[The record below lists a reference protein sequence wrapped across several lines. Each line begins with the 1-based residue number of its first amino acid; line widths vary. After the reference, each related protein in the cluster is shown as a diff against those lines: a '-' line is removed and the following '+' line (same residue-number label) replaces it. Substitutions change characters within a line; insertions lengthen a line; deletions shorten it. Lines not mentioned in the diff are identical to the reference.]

1 MTRKTLA
8 NQSVARRKP
17 SQDRAQHKVGL
28 ILEAT
33 QRLLDQGGIDSL
45 TTNAVAEKA
54 GVSIGTVYQY
64 FDGKQA
70 ILNALAD
77 REIEALAARVLVAL
91 RRSPRQPVETLVKMI
106 VSAVLD
112 SYGGRRRVHRI
123 LMEHA
128 LTRGPGTR
136 LNPLLEAVT
145 TLLTEP
151 APESQPAGASTIA
164 PADAFVLTHAVA
176 GVMRALIVSPDWTD
190 QRDDVEAAL
199 TRLMAAWARGQAV

>member
-1 MTRKTLA
+1 MAVEKTLT
-8 NQSVARRKP
+8 NQSFVRKRPRQERAR
-17 SQDRAQHKVGL
+17 HKVGL

-64 FDGKQA
+64 FDSKQA

-77 REIEALAARVLVAL
+77 REIEALAARVLAAL
-91 RRSPRQPVETLVKMI
+91 RRSPQQPVETRVKMI

-112 SYGGRRRVHRI
+112 SYGGRRRVHRM

-128 LTRGPGTR
+128 LKRGPGTR

-145 TLLTEP
+145 APLT
-151 APESQPAGASTIA
+151 
-164 PADAFVLTHAVA
+164 
-176 GVMRALIVSPDWTD
+176 
-190 QRDDVEAAL
+190 EAAL
-199 TRLMAAWARGQAV
+199 VRLMTAWARVHAV

>member
-1 MTRKTLA
+1 MGKGLA
-8 NQSVARRKP
+8 NQSLARRRP
-17 SQDRAQHKVGL
+17 RQERSQHKVGL

-33 QRLLDQGGIDSL
+33 QQLLDQGGIDSL

-64 FDGKQA
+64 FDSKQA

-91 RRSPRQPVETLVKMI
+91 QRSPQQPVEALVKTL

-151 APESQPAGASTIA
+151 ARESQAPGASTIA

-176 GVMRALIVSPDWTD
+176 GVMRALIATPDWTD
-190 QRDDVEAAL
+190 KRDEVEAAL
-199 TRLMAAWARGQAV
+199 IRLMAAWARVHAV